1 MTTIEMIW
9 RGLILVIL
17 VFLAWSSFIGGGI
30 LAGAL
35 LLFCIPIWLFIG
47 LYNMGYF

>member
-1 MTTIEMIW
+1 MTTFEMIW
-9 RGLILVIL
+9 RGSILVIL
-17 VFLAWSSFIGGGI
+17 AFLAWSSFVGGGI

-35 LLFCIPIWLFIG
+35 LLCCVPIWLYIG

>member
-9 RGLILVIL
+9 RGMILVIL
-17 VFLAWSSFIGGGI
+17 VFLAWSSFVGGGI

-35 LLFCIPIWLFIG
+35 LLSCVPIWLYIG